1 MIPIEKSDEEK
12 VSQLCEKLYKKLDS
26 TEEINRILLQNKNEY
41 IESDKP
47 FFRDNEGRLFQIKKT

>member
-47 FFRDNEGRLFQIKKT
+47 FLEIMKADYSKLK